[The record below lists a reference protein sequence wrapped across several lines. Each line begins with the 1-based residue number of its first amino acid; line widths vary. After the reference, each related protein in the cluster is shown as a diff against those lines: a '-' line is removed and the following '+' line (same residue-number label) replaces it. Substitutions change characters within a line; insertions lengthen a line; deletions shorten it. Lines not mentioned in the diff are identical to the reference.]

1 MHDDLG
7 TLNFD
12 GNCLLSYSD
21 LCCYRAAFIDGFVFK
36 KSKLFKKC
44 NTFKKKKV
52 HLCKHRK

>member
-1 MHDDLG
+1 MRDDLG

-36 KSKLFKKC
+36 KVNSSRNVIPL
-44 NTFKKKKV
+44 KKKSAP
-52 HLCKHRK
+52 L